1 MVYFFY
7 ADACLYNTNVF
18 SLIWNPFSST
28 DIYCL
33 YRDMRSIL
41 QNHVFNMIVV
51 PLYIIIW
58 IFKDG
63 FHSLILMLI
72 IYNIIELYFFR
83 TIFLKKMCLSDIINK
98 VFIYTCLLYGEVG
111 EMVPYVVILIIYK
124 QFCLDW

>member
-1 MVYFFY
+1 
-7 ADACLYNTNVF
+7 
-18 SLIWNPFSST
+18 
-28 DIYCL
+28 
-33 YRDMRSIL
+33 MRSIL
-41 QNHVFNMIVV
+41 QNYVFNMIVV

-63 FHSLILMLI
+63 FHSLILMLN
-72 IYNIIELYFFR
+72 IYNIKELYFFR

-124 QFCLDW
+124 QLCLD